1 MELQKVVRLVEF
13 EKKELPFDVIEDV
26 AIYMRNDP
34 IIYRKS
40 LFPAIMRMK
49 DIHNSGKSPVAERCL
64 GEVVD
69 SAMNSYC
76 EKYKLGSLE
85 NVFKKGDREAIIQK
99 LFSEELTQ
107 IRRGA
112 Y

>member
-1 MELQKVVRLVEF
+1 MVRLVEF
-13 EKKELPFDVIEDV
+13 ETTELPFDVVEDV

-34 IIYRKS
+34 MIYRKS
-40 LFPAIMRMK
+40 LFPAVVRMK
-49 DIHNSGKSPVAERCL
+49 SIHDKGKSPVPEQCL

-69 SAMNSYC
+69 EAMNSYC
-76 EKYKLGSLE
+76 EKYSLGSPK
-85 NVFKKGDREAIIQK
+85 NVFKKGDREAIINK

-107 IRRGA
+107 IRNGA

>member
-1 MELQKVVRLVEF
+1 MVKLVEF
-13 EKKELPFDVIEDV
+13 EKKEIPFDVVEDV

-34 IIYRKS
+34 MVYRKS
-40 LFPAIMRMK
+40 LFPAIVRMK
-49 DIHNSGKSPVAERCL
+49 DIHDGGKSPVPERCL

-69 SAMNSYC
+69 RAMNSYC
-76 EKYKLGSLE
+76 EKYNLGSPQ

>member
-1 MELQKVVRLVEF
+1 MVRLVEF
-13 EKKELPFDVIEDV
+13 EKTEVPFDVVEDV

-34 IIYRKS
+34 MIYRKS
-40 LFPAIMRMK
+40 LFPAIVQMK
-49 DIHNSGKSPVAERCL
+49 GIHDRGNSPEAEKCL
-64 GEVVD
+64 GEIVD

-76 EKYKLGSLE
+76 DKFKLGSPK
-85 NVFKKGDREAIIQK
+85 NVFKKGDRESIINK

-107 IRRGA
+107 IRRGT

>member
-1 MELQKVVRLVEF
+1 MVRLVEF
-13 EKKELPFDVIEDV
+13 EKKEIPFDVVEDV

-34 IIYRKS
+34 MVYRKS

-49 DIHNSGKSPVAERCL
+49 DIHSGGKSPVPEQCL

-76 EKYKLGSLE
+76 EKYKLGSPE
-85 NVFKKGDREAIIQK
+85 NVFKKGDREAIIKK
-99 LFSEELTQ
+99 LYSEELTQ

>member
-1 MELQKVVRLVEF
+1 MVRLVEF
-13 EKKELPFDVIEDV
+13 EKKEIPFDVVEDV

-34 IIYRKS
+34 MIYRKS

-49 DIHNSGKSPVAERCL
+49 DQHDSGKSPQAETCL

-69 SAMNSYC
+69 SAMSSYC
-76 EKYKLGSLE
+76 DKFKLGSPN
-85 NVFKKGDREAIIQK
+85 NVFKKGDREAIIDK

-107 IRRGA
+107 IRRGV